1 MHPSQP
7 NTGEWQPRAWI
18 FPFRRDTGQ
27 LPPGGAAPP
36 HDAGADVTPPDL
48 GTDANDAKAKPHPRR
63 QSHPATAVAGTMEEH
78 RRHNPS
84 SSSGSRPFLS
94 GLCAAALR
102 RKPLG
107 ASASTAASGEGLVR
121 QLGVLDLVLLGI
133 GASIGAGIFVVT
145 GTVARDAGP
154 GQPDSPTFSQFH
166 GETCATLL
174 LFAVGGQPATRGP
187 DTLMLWWNCHRLG

>member
-18 FPFRRDTGQ
+18 FPFRRDPGQ

-36 HDAGADVTPPDL
+36 HDAGADVTPPGL

-63 QSHPATAVAGTMEEH
+63 QSHPATAVAGTMEED
-78 RRHNPS
+78 RRHNP

-107 ASASTAASGEGLVR
+107 ASASTAASGDGLVR

-154 GQPDSPTFSQFH
+154 GQPDSPTFSQLYCSSVH
-166 GETCATLL
+166 GEICATLL
-174 LFAVGGQPATRGP
+174 LFAVGGQPATRGF
-187 DTLMLWWNCHRLG
+187 DTLML